1 MNCKDA
7 FPPTCQTIQV
17 LEPDPTL
24 TAAVIPAPGY
34 DPSMTE
40 SGDVP
45 LSAGQGSVT
54 VNFTF
59 PKAGDYRFEYL
70 YVDGLGRVHPG
81 VINVIPTI
89 QNIYGFTVS
98 LAGIPQS
105 TGRVLRW
112 RVVVVT
118 VRQVAGDFTDA
129 PESIRARLPVDSSI
143 LDISFVNPRSGVTY
157 GFSELRVEN
166 LDDDPATQSPILA
179 QIVTKTPISFSVALS
194 PTPPSP
200 NYYLIARTP

>member
-1 MNCKDA
+1 MSCKDVL
-7 FPPTCQTIQV
+7 PSTCQTIQV

-45 LSAGQGSVT
+45 LSARQGLVT
-54 VNFTF
+54 VHFTF

-70 YVDGLGRVHPG
+70 YVDGLGLPHPG
-81 VINVIPTI
+81 VINVIPTN

-98 LAGIPQS
+98 LAGIPES

-118 VRQVAGDFTDA
+118 VRQTAGDFTDA
-129 PESIRARLPVDSSI
+129 PETIRHRLPDDSSI
-143 LDISFVNPRSGVTY
+143 TDITFVNPRSNTTY
-157 GFSELRVEN
+157 GFSEFRVEN

-179 QIVTKTPISFSVALS
+179 QVVTKTPISFSVALS
-194 PTPPSP
+194 PTPPSL
-200 NYYLIARTP
+200 NYYLVARTP